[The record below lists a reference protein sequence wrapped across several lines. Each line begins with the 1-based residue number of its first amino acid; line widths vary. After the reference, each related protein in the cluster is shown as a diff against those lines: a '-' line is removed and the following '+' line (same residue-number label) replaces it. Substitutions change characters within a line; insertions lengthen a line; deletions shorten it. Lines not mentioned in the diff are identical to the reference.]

1 MSSTT
6 IEIPLR
12 DTDEVIELDLEQLP
26 EGDEVLGILQQEKAP
41 YSIWVTLALEYYKN
55 GKVDDFVRLLEA
67 SGTDAGID
75 YKVNIRNCVYSAI
88 QDDSVVC
95 PYRFM

>member
-1 MSSTT
+1 MSTT

-41 YSIWVTLALEYYKN
+41 YGIWVTLALEYYKN

-67 SGTDAGID
+67 SRTDAGID
-75 YKVNIRNCVYSAI
+75 YKVSWVTITTETHRIFPYSW
-88 QDDSVVC
+88 QLS
-95 PYRFM
+95 PM

>member
-55 GKVDDFVRLLEA
+55 GKIDDFVRLLEA
-67 SGTDAGID
+67 SRTDAGID
-75 YKVNIRNCVYSAI
+75 YKVNVHCVY
-88 QDDSVVC
+88 
-95 PYRFM
+95 PG